1 MVEQMNLID
10 NNFPEELLE
19 RCKTF
24 SGQSTGTKAVRESL
38 QRLFEIERE
47 FRSLKLKYEDLQA
60 DFDDI
65 RRHLEQKA
73 KILAAEEKLLKQF
86 REPNRFRL
94 HGG

>member
-1 MVEQMNLID
+1 MNLID

-60 DFDDI
+60 DFMDL

-73 KILAAEEKLLKQF
+73 KILADEEKLLKQF

>member
-1 MVEQMNLID
+1 MNLID

-19 RCKTF
+19 RCKSF
-24 SGQSTGTKAVRESL
+24 SGQVTATKAVRESL

-47 FRSLKLKYEDLQA
+47 FRSMKLKYDDLQA

-94 HGG
+94 RGG